1 MKRLACFAAL
11 LLLMLP
17 AIVNAQNVIITG
29 NVKSASGGESLGSV
43 SVTLKGN
50 SNGTFTDN
58 KGNFRLSLP
67 SKTKSPVTVL
77 FSSIGFAQ
85 HSIPKVLEKLNAKSV
100 PYMKVNEL
108 QAKNNFIL

>member
-11 LLLMLP
+11 LLMMLP

-58 KGNFRLSLP
+58 KGNFRLS
-67 SKTKSPVTVL
+67 
-77 FSSIGFAQ
+77 
-85 HSIPKVLEKLNAKSV
+85 
-100 PYMKVNEL
+100 
-108 QAKNNFIL
+108 